1 MSVQVWL
8 TLQYWHLVEWFK
20 TSDFGSDIEFTSIT
34 GSNPVVPT
42 RQDSS
47 VGSILVTPSRK
58 KMAES

>member
-1 MSVQVWL
+1 MSVRVWL

-42 RQDSS
+42 KQDSS
-47 VGSILVTPSRK
+47 VV
-58 KMAES
+58 